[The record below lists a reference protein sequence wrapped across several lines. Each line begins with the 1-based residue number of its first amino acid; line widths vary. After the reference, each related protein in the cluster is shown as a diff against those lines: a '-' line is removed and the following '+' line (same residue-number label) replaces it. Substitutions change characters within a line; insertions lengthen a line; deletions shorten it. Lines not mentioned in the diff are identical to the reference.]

1 MKGRRQML
9 CASEDI
15 LSLLIAGK
23 IILNCRMLAQT
34 LSLKIELNERD
45 TDSYALARVKFETQT
60 KQ

>member
-1 MKGRRQML
+1 ML

-15 LSLLIAGK
+15 LSPLIAGK

-45 TDSYALARVKFETQT
+45 TDSYALARVKFETQR